1 MRYLLVFVA
10 LFSCSHSKPAAELY
24 DQLVVVGTNDFHGYL
39 KPQIWENKEGTLVQ
53 GGASW
58 FGGYANILQEKYGD
72 ALLLL
77 DGGDI
82 FQGTLESNAFQ
93 GKSVV
98 DFYNL
103 LPYRAAA
110 VGNHEFDYGTSAKNY
125 PDRLGALKE
134 RMAEAKFPFL
144 AANIREKKTGK
155 LWKEKNLFPSVI
167 VTAKGYKVGLLG
179 LTTTTTPAKT
189 LPQNV
194 KDLVFED
201 FLEPTVREVKALR
214 EKGAELIV
222 IVAHEGGAEKGSP
235 LYELLR
241 ALPEGT
247 VDAVVAGHEH
257 SAIFEKVNG
266 VPMIQARTKGH
277 YFGRIDLF
285 VNRQTRKVE
294 AGLTRIHEPTMIC
307 GNWLATER
315 SCDSKRAQELIKMGR
330 KIFPLRQAEYEG
342 KAVAAE
348 AKVDQVLAL
357 YFALTDKKKNEVLAT
372 TPRDFE
378 WNPPLGTN
386 EVGELFV
393 NAFQDHFPM
402 AKAVYQNGGGLR
414 RKINKGK
421 ITFGDLY
428 EVHPFDNYAVEVKMK
443 GKQLKDL
450 LRVGVS
456 GANMLPVIGG
466 IKAKFYLDDKDI
478 YLRDVNGDG
487 KKEKW
492 ERDRLAELVWE
503 KSGKPVGDEEEFWLA
518 TNDYLASGG
527 DKTGHVFDSI
537 PPSGR
542 RFSDLSSRDVVATYL
557 WEGKAKQL
565 PPPDKMRLVPANP

>member
-1 MRYLLVFVA
+1 MRYLLLFLA
-10 LFSCSHSKPAAELY
+10 LISCTHTKPALELY
-24 DQLVVVGTNDFHGYL
+24 DQIVVVGTNDFHGYL
-39 KPQIWENKEGTLVQ
+39 KPQIWETKEGKLVQ

-58 FGGYANILQEKYGD
+58 FGGYAKILHEKYGD
-72 ALLLL
+72 ALVLL

-93 GKSVV
+93 GKSVME
-98 DFYNL
+98 FYNL

-110 VGNHEFDYGTSAKNY
+110 VGNHEFDYGPRAKNHS
-125 PDRLGALKE
+125 DRLGALKD

-144 AANIREKKTGK
+144 AANIREKKTGRI
-155 LWKEKNLFPSVI
+155 WKEKNLLPSVM
-167 VTAKGYKVGLLG
+167 VMAKGYKVGLIG

-194 KDLVFED
+194 KNLVFED
-201 FLEPTVREVKALR
+201 LLAPTNREAQELK
-214 EKGAELIV
+214 KNGAELI
-222 IVAHEGGAEKGSP
+222 ILVAHEGGAEKGSP
-235 LYELLR
+235 LYELLH
-241 ALPEGT
+241 ALPAGT

-285 VNRQTRKVE
+285 INRETRKVVPQ
-294 AGLTRIHEPTMIC
+294 LTKIHEPTMIC
-307 GNWLATER
+307 GNWLASEKTCE
-315 SCDSKRAQELIKMGR
+315 SKRAQELSNANKV
-330 KIFPLRQAEYEG
+330 IFPLRKAEYEG
-342 KAVAAE
+342 KVVEAD
-348 AKVDQVLAL
+348 AKVDQVLAP
-357 YFALTDKKKNEVLAT
+357 YFTLTDKKRNEVLAI

-378 WNPPLGTN
+378 WSPPLGKN

-414 RKINKGK
+414 KKIEKGN
-421 ITFGDLY
+421 ITFGNLY
-428 EVHPFDNYAVEVKMK
+428 EVHPFDNYGVMVKMK

-450 LRVGVS
+450 MRVGVS

-466 IKAKFYLDDKDI
+466 IRAKFFLDDKDS

-492 ERDRLAELVWE
+492 ERNRLAELVWE
-503 KSGKPVGDEEEFWLA
+503 KSGKPVDDEEEFWLA

-527 DKTGHVFDSI
+527 DKTGHVFDTI

-542 RFSDLSSRDVVATYL
+542 RFSDLSTRDVVAAYL
-557 WEGKAKQL
+557 RAGKAKVL
-565 PPPDKMRLVPANP
+565 PTTDKMRLVPANP